1 MGGGGIQ
8 SNAYFYCDDKG
19 SPLGIVSFGPPMG
32 AETSTVTLGYP
43 PRVPS
48 FVRYMQRPPL
58 KYNLPL
64 CSSPLGGSGS
74 GGVNAEQRHQQQ
86 GRERQELQE
95 EGMGAQ

>member
-1 MGGGGIQ
+1 M
-8 SNAYFYCDDKG
+8 F
-19 SPLGIVSFGPPMG
+19 
-32 AETSTVTLGYP
+32 TVTVGYP

-74 GGVNAEQRHQQQ
+74 RGVNAEQRHQQQ

>member
-1 MGGGGIQ
+1 M
-8 SNAYFYCDDKG
+8 
-19 SPLGIVSFGPPMG
+19 SPV
-32 AETSTVTLGYP
+32 TVGYP

-95 EGMGAQ
+95 EGRRGWGPREQGKGVGAGPQLL